1 MQKTIGV
8 TEFEKGFGVIFD
20 EVAEQKTPYVLTR
33 NSQPEAVL
41 IPYGE
46 YIQYRR
52 LQDSDLWKQMNAL
65 ILRMT
70 EQNRNFTEDEVSADI
85 EAAIQEVRAESAF

>member
-46 YIQYRR
+46 
-52 LQDSDLWKQMNAL
+52 
-65 ILRMT
+65 
-70 EQNRNFTEDEVSADI
+70 
-85 EAAIQEVRAESAF
+85 